1 MTPIPIEGPAVE
13 PVTVSE
19 MRGFLRLDDGAEDAL
34 VADLIRAA
42 RLQVEAFAGRV
53 LLSSRWRLLLDRWPL
68 GGIVTLSIGPVLA
81 VEAVRVTGASGAAA
95 LVAPTLYDLAPGDPA
110 RLVVEAGRPEPFP
123 LLAGIAIDLRAGY
136 GESPAD
142 VPAPLVQAVRL
153 LVARSFEHRGDG
165 EEPPPPPEL
174 HALLAPFRRARL

>member
-42 RLQVEAFAGRV
+42 RLQVEVLAGRV

-68 GGIVTLSIGPVLA
+68 GGIVTLPIGPVLA
-81 VEAVRVTGASGAAA
+81 VEAVAS
-95 LVAPTLYDLAPGDPA
+95 PA
-110 RLVVEAGRPEPFP
+110 RAG
-123 LLAGIAIDLRAGY
+123 
-136 GESPAD
+136 
-142 VPAPLVQAVRL
+142 
-153 LVARSFEHRGDG
+153 
-165 EEPPPPPEL
+165 PPPFSRRPSTISPRATPPAFWWGRGGPSRSPCWRASPSIS
-174 HALLAPFRRARL
+174 ALATACPPPTCRRR

>member
-42 RLQVEAFAGRV
+42 RLRVEVLARRV

-68 GGIVTLSIGPVLA
+68 GGVVALPIGPVLA
-81 VEAVRVTGASGAAA
+81 IEAVRVIGASGAAA
-95 LVAPTLYDLAPGDPA
+95 LVAPALYDLAPGDPA
-110 RLVVEAGRPEPFP
+110 RLVVDAGRPEPSP
-123 LLAGIAIDLRAGY
+123 RWRASRSIFAPVTGSPPATCRRRWSRRCAFS
-136 GESPAD
+136 SPA
-142 VPAPLVQAVRL
+142 PSSIAAT
-153 LVARSFEHRGDG
+153 ARSCHLR
-165 EEPPPPPEL
+165 PSC
-174 HALLAPFRRARL
+174 ALLARFRRARL